1 MELESLKAQLAV
13 RIEED
18 ERTIEAL
25 RSELSEAEQATL
37 SLRETLSSMTA
48 NARVHAG
55 TTEELNAVVGSLKEE
70 LAFAKQQASQVRGFS
85 R

>member
-25 RSELSEAEQATL
+25 RSELSEAEQATS

-48 NARVHAG
+48 DARAHAG
-55 TTEELNAVVGSLKEE
+55 TTEELNSEIESLREE
-70 LAFAKQQASQVRGFS
+70 LALAKQQASQVGLRT